1 MPVYKTPLR
10 ELRFIYNELF
20 DPKSIEQ
27 LDGFEEVTP
36 DLVDAMLEEA
46 GKFCEER
53 LHSINQSGDE
63 EGCAIDQGNVSTP
76 AGFIQAYKDFCELGL
91 GSLTAPVEYNG
102 QGMPKTLGL
111 MIEEIIASS
120 NISFSLYPGLT
131 NGACNAILAKGSD
144 ELKQRYLP
152 KMVEG
157 VWAGAMSLTE
167 PHCGTDLGLIRTKA
181 IPNDDDS
188 YTITGTKIF
197 ITAGDHDLSE
207 NIIHLVLARTPD
219 APKGTKGIS
228 MFLVPKFLVNEQSEP
243 GESNNVNCSAIEHK
257 MGIKASATCVMNFDG
272 AKGYLVG
279 ELNKGMA
286 AMFIM
291 MNIERLAVG
300 IQGLGIAEASYQGAV
315 SYAMERLQ
323 GRSLTGAKYPDKA
336 ADPLL
341 VHPDIRRML
350 LTQRAYAEGCRAL
363 VAWVGRELDISHH
376 HPDAQRRQDAEDCI
390 ALMTP
395 VVKAFNSDIGSEMA
409 NLGVQVLGGHG
420 YIREHGMEQYVRDA
434 RIAQIYEGTNG
445 IQALDL
451 VGRKITAFDGRYL
464 QQFFGP
470 VESYLQQNA
479 SNPYLKSFIQPL
491 RDSFDMLKSATQ
503 YVAQQLTT
511 SPDDSAAAATDYLRM
526 FGLVALGYLW
536 ARMAEVASA
545 KVNGGESLFYQ
556 AKIDTA
562 HFYFERLLPQC
573 SALHQTISV
582 GSNIIMKFNDDA
594 FQM

>member
-1 MPVYKTPLR
+1 MPTYKTPLR
-10 ELRFIYNELF
+10 DMRFVYNELF
-20 DPKSIEQ
+20 DPNSIEQ
-27 LDGFEEVTP
+27 LPGFEEVTP
-36 DLVDAMLEEA
+36 DLVDAMLDEA

-63 EGCAIDQGNVSTP
+63 EGCLFEAGSVSTP
-76 AGFIQAYKDFCELGL
+76 TGFVQAYRDFCDLGL
-91 GSLTAPVEYNG
+91 GSLTGPVEYGG
-102 QGMPKTLGL
+102 QGLPKTLGL
-111 MIEEIIASS
+111 MIEEIIASC

-131 NGACNAILAKGSD
+131 NGACNAILAEASD

-152 KMVEG
+152 KMVDG
-157 VWAGAMSLTE
+157 SWTGAMSLTE

-181 IPNDDDS
+181 TPNADGS
-188 YTITGTKIF
+188 YTISGTKIF

-219 APKGTKGIS
+219 APKGIKGIS
-228 MFLVPKFLVNEQSEP
+228 MFLVPKFLVNEQSEA
-243 GESNNVNCSAIEHK
+243 GEPNRVNCSAIEHK
-257 MGIKASATCVMNFDG
+257 MGIKASATCVMNFDD

-279 ELNKGMA
+279 DINKGMA

-300 IQGLGIAEASYQGAV
+300 IQGLGIAEAAYQGAV
-315 SYAMERLQ
+315 SYARERIQ
-323 GRSLTGAKYPDKA
+323 GRALTGAKSPDKA
-336 ADPLL
+336 ADPIL
-341 VHPDIRRML
+341 VHPDVRRML

-363 VAWVGRELDISHH
+363 VAWVARELDISRH
-376 HPDAQRRQDAEDCI
+376 HPDAQRRQDGEDFI
-390 ALMTP
+390 ALLTP

-420 YIREHGMEQYVRDA
+420 YIREHGMEQYIRDA

-451 VGRKITAFDGRYL
+451 VGRKLTASDGRYL

-470 VESYLQQNA
+470 IDEYLKQNS

-491 RDSFDMLKSATQ
+491 GEACAKLKSATE
-503 YVAQQLTT
+503 YVTQQLAVA
-511 SPDDSAAAATDYLRM
+511 PDDSAAAATDYLRM
-526 FGLVALGYLW
+526 FGLVAVGYLW
-536 ARMAEVASA
+536 ARMAEIASA

-562 HFYFERLLPQC
+562 HFYFQRLLPQC
-573 SALHQTISV
+573 DALHQTIV
-582 GSNIIMKFNDDA
+582 AGSNIIMKFNDEA
-594 FQM
+594 FEI

>member
-1 MPVYKTPLR
+1 MPIYKTPLR
-10 ELRFIYNELF
+10 EMRFVYNELF
-20 DPKSIEQ
+20 DSKSIEQ
-27 LDGFEEVTP
+27 LPGFEEVTP
-36 DLVDAMLEEA
+36 DLVDAMLDEA
-46 GKFCEER
+46 GKFCEGR
-53 LHSINQSGDE
+53 LLPINQSGDA
-63 EGCAIDQGNVSTP
+63 EGCAFEEGYVSTP
-76 AGFIQAYKDFCELGL
+76 AGFVQAYREFCELGL
-91 GSLTAPVEYNG
+91 CSLTGPVEYNG

-111 MIEEIIASS
+111 MIEEIISS
-120 NISFSLYPGLT
+120 TNMSFSLYPGLT
-131 NGACNAILAKGSD
+131 GGACNAILAKGSD

-157 VWAGAMSLTE
+157 TWTGAMSLTE
-167 PHCGTDLGLIRTKA
+167 PHCGSDLGMIRTKA
-181 IPNDDDS
+181 VPNDDHS

-219 APKGTKGIS
+219 APKGIKGIS
-228 MFLVPKFLVNEQSEP
+228 MFLVPKFLVDEHSEV
-243 GESNNVNCSAIEHK
+243 GEPNNVNCSAIEHK
-257 MGIKASATCVMNFDG
+257 MGIKASATCVMNFDA

-291 MNIERLAVG
+291 MNVERLAVG

-315 SYAMERLQ
+315 NYAKERLQ
-323 GRSLTGAKYPDKA
+323 GRSLTGPKSPDKA

-341 VHPDIRRML
+341 VHPDVRRML
-350 LTQRAYAEGCRAL
+350 LTQRAYTEGCRAL
-363 VAWVGRELDISHH
+363 VVWVARELDLSRH
-376 HPDAQRRQDAEDCI
+376 HPDAQRRQDAEDFI

-420 YIREHGMEQYVRDA
+420 YISEHGMEQYVRDA

-445 IQALDL
+445 IQAMDL
-451 VGRKITAFDGRYL
+451 VGRKLTACDGRYL

-470 VESYLQQNA
+470 VEEYLKQNG

-491 RDSFDMLKSATQ
+491 GDAFGRLQSATN
-503 YVAQQLTT
+503 YVAGQL
-511 SPDDSAAAATDYLRM
+511 SSAPDDSAAAATDYLRM

-545 KVNGGESLFYQ
+545 KVNGGESMFYQ

-573 SALHQTISV
+573 EALHQIILS
-582 GSNIIMKFNDDA
+582 GSSTIMKFNDDA
-594 FQM
+594 FEL

>member
-10 ELRFIYNELF
+10 DMRFVYNELF
-20 DPKSIEQ
+20 DPKDIEQ
-27 LDGFEEVTP
+27 LPGYDEVTP
-36 DLVDAMLEEA
+36 DLVDAILEEA

-53 LHSINQSGDE
+53 LHTLNQSGDE
-63 EGCAIDQGNVSTP
+63 EGCAFEDGYVSTP
-76 AGFIQAYKDFCELGL
+76 AGFVQAYRDYCDLGL
-91 GSLTAPVEYNG
+91 CSLTGPVEYNG

-111 MIEEIIASS
+111 MIEEVVASC
-120 NISFSLYPGLT
+120 NMSFSLYPGLT
-131 NGACNAILAKGSD
+131 GGACNAILDKGSD
-144 ELKQRYLP
+144 ELKQRFLP

-157 VWAGAMSLTE
+157 TWTGAMSLTE

-181 IPNDDDS
+181 IPNDDGS

-207 NIIHLVLARTPD
+207 NIIHLVLARTPE
-219 APKGTKGIS
+219 APKGIKGIS
-228 MFLVPKFLVNEQSEP
+228 MFLVPKFLVNEQSEV

-257 MGIKASATCVMNFDG
+257 MGIKASATCVMNFDQ
-272 AKGYLVG
+272 AKGYLIG
-279 ELNKGMA
+279 EENKGMA

-300 IQGLGIAEASYQGAV
+300 IQGLGITEASYQGAV
-315 SYAMERLQ
+315 SYAFERLQ
-323 GRSLTGAKYPDKA
+323 GRSLTGAKNPNGS
-336 ADPLL
+336 ADSIL
-341 VHPDIRRML
+341 VHPDVRRML

-363 VAWVGRELDISHH
+363 VAWVARELDISRNHS
-376 HPDAQRRQDAEDCI
+376 DDQRRQEAEDFI
-390 ALMTP
+390 ALLTP

-451 VGRKITAFDGRYL
+451 VGRKVPAFDGRYL

-470 VESYLQQNA
+470 VEQYLQQN
-479 SNPYLKSFIQPL
+479 STNPYLKSFIHPL
-491 RDSFDMLKSATQ
+491 RGAFDKLKSATS
-503 YVAQQLTT
+503 YVAQQLEIT
-511 SPDDSAAAATDYLRM
+511 PDDSAAAATDYLRM

-556 AKIDTA
+556 AKIDSA

-573 SALHQTISV
+573 DALHQNV
-582 GSNIIMKFNDDA
+582 LAGSNTIMKFSDSA
-594 FQM
+594 FEI

>member
-10 ELRFIYNELF
+10 EMQFVYNELF
-20 DPKSIEQ
+20 DPKDIEQ
-27 LDGFEEVTP
+27 LTGFEEVTP
-36 DLVDAMLEEA
+36 DLVAAMLEEA

-53 LHSINQSGDE
+53 LLTINQSGDE
-63 EGCAIDQGNVSTP
+63 EGCAINDGMVSTP
-76 AGFIQAYKDFCELGL
+76 SGFVRAYRDFCDLGL
-91 GSLTAPVEYNG
+91 SSLTGPVEYNG

-111 MIEEIIASS
+111 MIDEIISS
-120 NISFSLYPGLT
+120 TNMAFSLYPGLT
-131 NGACNAILAKGSD
+131 GGACNAILAEGSD

-157 VWAGAMSLTE
+157 VWTGAMSLTE

-181 IPNDDDS
+181 VPNADGS

-219 APKGTKGIS
+219 APKGIKGIS
-228 MFLVPKFLVNEQSEP
+228 MFLVPKYLVNEQSEV
-243 GESNNVNCSAIEHK
+243 GEANNVNCSAIEHK
-257 MGIKASATCVMNFDG
+257 MGIKASATCVMNFDD
-272 AKGYLVG
+272 AKGHLVG

-286 AMFIM
+286 AMFVM

-300 IQGLGIAEASYQGAV
+300 IQGLGIVEASYQGAV
-315 SYAMERLQ
+315 NYARERLQ
-323 GRSLTGAKYPDKA
+323 GRSLTGAKNPDKA

-341 VHPDIRRML
+341 VHADVRRML
-350 LTQRAYAEGCRAL
+350 LTQRAYAQGCRAL
-363 VAWVGRELDISHH
+363 VAWVGRELDISRHH
-376 HPDAQRRQDAEDCI
+376 QDAQRRQDAEDFI

-395 VVKAFNSDIGSEMA
+395 IVKAFNSDIGSEMA

-445 IQALDL
+445 IQAMDL
-451 VGRKITAFDGRYL
+451 VGRKIPAFDGRYL

-470 VESYLQQNA
+470 VEGYLKQNS
-479 SNPYLKSFIQPL
+479 SNPYLKSFIRPL
-491 RDSFDMLKSATQ
+491 GDAFDKLKSATQ
-503 YVAQQLTT
+503 YVSKQLTT
-511 SPDDSAAAATDYLRM
+511 TPDNSAAAATDYLRL

-545 KVNGGESLFYQ
+545 KVNGGESLLYQ

-573 SALHQTISV
+573 DMLHQTILS
-582 GSNIIMKFNDDA
+582 GSNTMMKFNDDA
-594 FQM
+594 FGL

>member
-219 APKGTKGIS
+219 APKGIKGIS

>member
-10 ELRFIYNELF
+10 DMSFVYNELF
-20 DPKSIEQ
+20 DSKDIEQ
-27 LDGFEEVTP
+27 LPGLEEVTP
-36 DLVDAMLEEA
+36 DLVAAMLEEA

-53 LHSINQSGDE
+53 LAPINQSGDE
-63 EGCAIDQGNVSTP
+63 EGCTIETESVSTP
-76 AGFIQAYKDFCELGL
+76 AGFVQAYSDFCELGL
-91 GSLTAPVEYNG
+91 CSLTGPVEYG
-102 QGMPKTLGL
+102 GHGMPKTLGL
-111 MIEEIIASS
+111 MIEEIICGT

-131 NGACNAILAKGSD
+131 GGACNAILDKGSD

-152 KMVEG
+152 KMVG
-157 VWAGAMSLTE
+157 GAWTGAMSLTE

-181 IPNDDDS
+181 LPNNDGS

-219 APKGTKGIS
+219 APKGIKGIS
-228 MFLVPKFLVNEQSEP
+228 MFLVPKFLVNEQSEI
-243 GESNNVNCSAIEHK
+243 GEPNNVNCSAIEHK
-257 MGIKASATCVMNFDG
+257 MGIKASATCVMNFDD

-279 ELNKGMA
+279 DLNKGMA

-300 IQGLGIAEASYQGAV
+300 IQGLGVAEASYQGSV
-315 SYAMERLQ
+315 SYAKERLQ
-323 GRSLTGAKYPDKA
+323 GRSLTGPKNLDKS

-363 VAWVGRELDISHH
+363 VAWVARELDISRHH
-376 HPDAQRRQDAEDCI
+376 TDTQRRQEANDFV

-395 VVKAFNSDIGSEMA
+395 VVKAFNTDIASEMT
-409 NLGVQVLGGHG
+409 NLGVQILGGHG
-420 YIREHGMEQYVRDA
+420 YIREHGMEQFVRDA
-434 RIAQIYEGTNG
+434 RITQIYEGTNG

-451 VGRKITAFDGRYL
+451 ARRKITAFDGRYL

-470 VESYLQQNA
+470 VEAYLKQNS
-479 SNPYLKSFIQPL
+479 SNPNLKNFIQPL
-491 RDSFDMLKSATQ
+491 GEAFDKLKSATQ
-503 YVAQQLTT
+503 FVAGQWDVA
-511 SPDDSAAAATDYLRM
+511 PDDSAAAATDYLRM
-526 FGLVALGYLW
+526 FGLVALAYLW
-536 ARMAEVASA
+536 VRMAEVAGA

-556 AKIDTA
+556 AKIDSA
-562 HFYFERLLPQC
+562 NFYFERLLPQC
-573 SALHQTISV
+573 EMLHQTILS
-582 GSNIIMKFNDDA
+582 GSDTMMKFNDDA
-594 FQM
+594 FEM

>member
-1 MPVYKTPLR
+1 
-10 ELRFIYNELF
+10 
-20 DPKSIEQ
+20 
-27 LDGFEEVTP
+27 
-36 DLVDAMLEEA
+36 
-46 GKFCEER
+46 
-53 LHSINQSGDE
+53 
-63 EGCAIDQGNVSTP
+63 
-76 AGFIQAYKDFCELGL
+76 
-91 GSLTAPVEYNG
+91 
-102 QGMPKTLGL
+102 
-111 MIEEIIASS
+111 MIEEIIASA
-120 NISFSLYPGLT
+120 NMSFSLYPGLT

-157 VWAGAMSLTE
+157 VWTGAMSLTE
-167 PHCGTDLGLIRTKA
+167 SHCGTDLGMIRTKA
-181 IPNDDDS
+181 IPNDDGS
-188 YTITGTKIF
+188 YTISGTKIF

-219 APKGTKGIS
+219 APKGIKGIS
-228 MFLVPKFLVNEQSEP
+228 MFLVPKFQVNEQSEV
-243 GESNNVNCSAIEHK
+243 GEPNNVNCSAIEHK
-257 MGIKASATCVMNFDG
+257 MGIKASATCVMNFDD

-279 ELNKGMA
+279 EQNKGMA

-300 IQGLGIAEASYQGAV
+300 IQGLGIMEASYQGAV

-323 GRSLTGAKYPDKA
+323 GRSLTGAKYPEKS

-341 VHPDIRRML
+341 VHPDVRRML

-363 VAWVGRELDISHH
+363 VAWVARELDTSRH
-376 HPDAQRRQDAEDCI
+376 HPDAHRRQDGEDFI
-390 ALMTP
+390 ALLTP

-420 YIREHGMEQYVRDA
+420 YIREYGMEQYVRDA

-451 VGRKITAFDGRYL
+451 VGRKLTAFDGRYL

-470 VESYLQQNA
+470 VESFLQQNS
-479 SNPYLKSFIQPL
+479 SNPYLKSFVQPL
-491 RDSFDMLKSATQ
+491 GDVCTKLRSATE
-503 YVAQQLTT
+503 YVAQQLTVT
-511 SPDDSAAAATDYLRM
+511 PDDSAAAATDYLRM

-545 KVNGGESLFYQ
+545 KVNGGESLFYH

-573 SALHQTISV
+573 DSLHQTIMA
-582 GSNIIMKFNDDA
+582 GSNIVMKFNDDA
-594 FQM
+594 FEL

>member
-10 ELRFIYNELF
+10 DMSFVYNELF
-20 DPKSIEQ
+20 DPKEIER
-27 LDGFEEVTP
+27 LPGFEEVTP
-36 DLVDAMLEEA
+36 DLVAAMLEES

-53 LHSINQSGDE
+53 LLPINQSGDE
-63 EGCAIDQGNVSTP
+63 EGCVIDEGYVTTP
-76 AGFIQAYKDFCELGL
+76 AGFVQAYRDFCELGL
-91 GSLTAPVEYNG
+91 GSLTGPVEYNG

-111 MIEEIIASS
+111 MIEEIISS
-120 NISFSLYPGLT
+120 TNMSFSLYPGLT
-131 NGACNAILAKGSD
+131 SGACNAILAKGSD

-157 VWAGAMSLTE
+157 TWTGAMSLTE
-167 PHCGTDLGLIRTKA
+167 PHCGSDLGLIRTKA
-181 IPNDDDS
+181 APNDDGS

-219 APKGTKGIS
+219 APKGIKGIS
-228 MFLVPKFLVNEQSEP
+228 MFLVPKFLVNEQSEAEGP
-243 GESNNVNCSAIEHK
+243 NNVNCSAIEHK
-257 MGIKASATCVMNFDG
+257 MGIKASATCVMNFDD

-279 ELNKGMA
+279 DLNKGMA

-300 IQGLGIAEASYQGAV
+300 IQGLGIAEASYQDAV
-315 SYAMERLQ
+315 SYANERLQ
-323 GRSLTGAKYPDKA
+323 GRSISGAKDPDKA
-336 ADPLL
+336 ADPLM
-341 VHPDIRRML
+341 VHADIRRML
-350 LTQRAYAEGCRAL
+350 LTQRAYTEGCRAL
-363 VAWVGRELDISHH
+363 VAWVARELDISRHH
-376 HPDAQRRQDAEDCI
+376 QDDQRRQDAEDFI

-409 NLGVQVLGGHG
+409 NLGVQILGGHG

-445 IQALDL
+445 IQAMDL
-451 VGRKITAFDGRYL
+451 VGRKITACDGRYL

-470 VESYLQQNA
+470 IESYLKQNSA
-479 SNPYLKSFIQPL
+479 NPYLKSFIQPL
-491 RDSFDMLKSATQ
+491 GDAFEKLGSATQ
-503 YVAQQLTT
+503 YVARQLTT
-511 SPDDSAAAATDYLRM
+511 TPDDSAAAATDYLRM

-536 ARMAEVASA
+536 VRMAEIGSA
-545 KVNGGESLFYQ
+545 KVNGSESLFYQ

-573 SALHQTISV
+573 DMLHQTILS
-582 GSNIIMKFNDDA
+582 GSNTIMKFNDDA
-594 FQM
+594 FGL

>member
-10 ELRFIYNELF
+10 DMQFVYNELF
-20 DPKSIEQ
+20 DPESIEQ
-27 LDGFEEVTP
+27 LPGFEEITP
-36 DLVDAMLEEA
+36 DLVDAMLDEA
-46 GKFCEER
+46 GKFCGER
-53 LHSINQSGDE
+53 LHSLNQSGDE
-63 EGCAIDQGNVSTP
+63 EGCLFQDGAVTTP
-76 AGFIQAYKDFCELGL
+76 SGFVQAYKDFCDLGL
-91 GSLTAPVEYNG
+91 GSLTGPEEYGG
-102 QGMPKTLGL
+102 QGLPKTLGL
-111 MIEEIIASS
+111 MIEEIIASC

-131 NGACNAILAKGSD
+131 NGACNAILDKGSA

-152 KMVEG
+152 KMVDG
-157 VWAGAMSLTE
+157 SWTGAMSLTE

-181 IPNDDDS
+181 IPNEDDS

-219 APKGTKGIS
+219 APKGIKGIS
-228 MFLVPKFLVNEQSEP
+228 MFLVPKFLVNEQSEV
-243 GESNNVNCSAIEHK
+243 GEANNVNCSAVEHK
-257 MGIKASATCVMNFDG
+257 MGIKASATCVMNFDE

-315 SYAMERLQ
+315 SYAIERLQ
-323 GRSLTGAKYPDKA
+323 GRALTGAKNPDKA
-336 ADPLL
+336 ADSIL
-341 VHPDIRRML
+341 VHPDVRRML
-350 LTQRAYAEGCRAL
+350 LTQRAYAQGCRAL
-363 VAWVGRELDISHH
+363 VTWVARNLDLSRH
-376 HPDAQRRQDAEDCI
+376 HPDEQIRQDAEDFI
-390 ALMTP
+390 ALLTP

-420 YIREHGMEQYVRDA
+420 YIREHGMEQYIRDA

-451 VGRKITAFDGRYL
+451 VGRKLTAFDGRYL

-470 VESYLQQNA
+470 IEEYIKQNS
-479 SNPYLKSFIQPL
+479 SNPYLSSFIKPL
-491 RDSFDMLKSATQ
+491 GDACDKLKSATEFVTKQ
-503 YVAQQLTT
+503 LAVA
-511 SPDDSAAAATDYLRM
+511 PDDSAAAATEYLRM

-545 KVNGGESLFYQ
+545 KVNGEESLFYQ

-573 SALHQTISV
+573 SALHQAIIS
-582 GSNIIMKFNDDA
+582 GSNSIMKFNDDA
-594 FQM
+594 FEL

>member
-10 ELRFIYNELF
+10 EMRFIYNELF
-20 DPKSIEQ
+20 DPKCIEE
-27 LDGFEEVTP
+27 LEGFDEVTP

-53 LHSINQSGDE
+53 LMSINQSGDE
-63 EGCAIDQGNVSTP
+63 EGCSIDRGHVSTP
-76 AGFIQAYKDFCELGL
+76 AGFVQAYRDYCDMGL
-91 GSLTAPVEYNG
+91 ASLTGPVEYNG

-111 MIEEIIASS
+111 MIEEIVCST

-131 NGACNAILAKGSD
+131 SGACNAILAKGSD

-157 VWAGAMSLTE
+157 TWTGAMSLTE

-181 IPNDDDS
+181 IPNDDGS

-219 APKGTKGIS
+219 APEGIKGIS
-228 MFLVPKFLVNEQSEP
+228 MFLVPKLLVNEQSEI
-243 GESNNVNCSAIEHK
+243 GEPNNVNCSAIEHK
-257 MGIKASATCVMNFDG
+257 MGIKASATCVMNFDD

-291 MNIERLAVG
+291 MNVERLAVG
-300 IQGLGIAEASYQGAV
+300 IQGLGTIEASYQGAV
-315 SYAMERLQ
+315 NYAMERLQ
-323 GRSLTGAKYPDKA
+323 GRSLTGPKNPGKS

-363 VAWVGRELDISHH
+363 VAWVAREFDCSRHH
-376 HPDAQRRQDAEDCI
+376 QDAKRRQDAEDFV

-409 NLGVQVLGGHG
+409 NLGVQVFGGHG
-420 YIREHGMEQYVRDA
+420 YIREYGMEQYVRDA
-434 RIAQIYEGTNG
+434 RIAQLYEGTNG

-464 QQFFGP
+464 HRFFGP
-470 VESYLQQNA
+470 LEEYLQQNL
-479 SNPYLKSFIQPL
+479 SNPCLKSFIQPL
-491 RDSFDMLKSATQ
+491 GDALDKLKSATG
-503 YVAQQLTT
+503 YVSKQLVI
-511 SPDDSAAAATDYLRM
+511 SPDDSAAAATDYLRL

-536 ARMAEVASA
+536 AQMAEISSSKAS
-545 KVNGGESLFYQ
+545 GGESLFYQ

-562 HFYFERLLPQC
+562 SFYFERLLTQC
-573 SALHQTISV
+573 DALYQNV
-582 GSNIIMKFNDDA
+582 LAGSNTIMKFNDDA
-594 FQM
+594 FEI